1 MDLYTLTKTASAK
14 VDRLQVEKG
23 HKLRTL
29 HSVFLQA
36 QAEMGELAEEINIH
50 TGLLN
55 KPAGKDGVLG
65 EAIDSILCL
74 LDLIHVLDPN
84 IAQGT
89 VNGVALEKL
98 QKWINHVSK
107 DKMSHI

>member
-1 MDLYTLTKTASAK
+1 MDIYSLTKTASAK
-14 VDRLQVEKG
+14 VDQLEVEKG

-55 KPAGKDGVLG
+55 KPAGKDGILG

-84 IAQGT
+84 IAQGI
-89 VNGVALEKL
+89 VNDIAQAKL
-98 QKWINHVSK
+98 DKWINHVSK
-107 DKMSHI
+107 DKLSHT